1 MVYKTNVVGVSKI
14 GSVTIFLI
22 HLICLTYLFDMSA
35 GEPVLIH
42 LADYADIFRIVNL
55 TPTMLFA
62 YESPGVHLLYGKN
75 AFIAAVSN
83 HSTSLLWLKL

>member
-1 MVYKTNVVGVSKI
+1 MVYKTNVEGVSKI
-14 GSVTIFLI
+14 GSGTIFLI
-22 HLICLTYLFDMSA
+22 HLICLTYLFDTPA

-55 TPTMLFA
+55 TPMLFA
-62 YESPGVHLLYGKN
+62 YESLGVHLLYGKN
-75 AFIAAVSN
+75 ALIAAVSN